1 MIKTLERELIQEIQ
15 AKEDAMRPYNKRIKN
30 LKQAI
35 NNLKQFD
42 ATADEM
48 NSKEQKEATKTKK
61 L

>member
-1 MIKTLERELIQEIQ
+1 MINTLERELQREQ
-15 AKEDAMRPYNKRIKN
+15 KAKEEAMRPYNKRIKN

-48 NSKEQKEATKTKK
+48 NAKEPTEATKTKK

>member
-15 AKEDAMRPYNKRIKN
+15 AKEEAMKPYNKRIKN

-42 ATADEM
+42 ITADEM